1 MSKNLSIDYVE
12 LPAADFAAVEAFY
25 SAVFGWTFE
34 SYGPEY
40 HAFKDGNLDGGF
52 YKSSAVSNAD
62 NGAAL
67 VIFYA
72 TDLEAVQDS
81 VVAAGGSIVKP
92 IFSFPGG
99 RRFQFNDPHGN
110 ELAVWTDKGLS

>member
-1 MSKNLSIDYVE
+1 MPKNLSIDYVE
-12 LPAADFAAVEAFY
+12 LPAADFSAVEAFY
-25 SAVFGWTFE
+25 TKVFGWTFE

-40 HAFKDGNLDGGF
+40 HAFKDANLDGGF
-52 YKSSAVSNAD
+52 YKSSAVSAAD
-62 NGAAL
+62 SGAAL

-72 TDLEAVQDS
+72 SDLEAVQDA

-92 IFSFPGG
+92 IFAFPGG

-110 ELAVWTDKGLS
+110 ELAVWTDHGLT